1 VGPTFFVTADRCSLL
16 YNPLKAMDFKTV
28 ISRFVYRIEPKPGGG
43 FIATCKDPSA
53 PAIEGAT
60 REEVQK
66 KIQET
71 ISASLGTE
79 FPALKSALATNDLKL
94 HYHVEAKPGGGFM
107 IHHGDTQSASSTH
120 EPIEGSTREHLEN
133 LIESKL
139 LSTLMDRLPPELHQQ
154 ITDKLNS
161 GGLDIE
167 VNRTISV
174 STKRG
179 DVVNPLLDIDPDKHS
194 GSTSGSTDP
203 VPLGNSGADAHQ
215 NAILSASSDDI
226 QLAATSNASESSQS
240 PVIRYEKA
248 SGGKFFPTLLAL
260 AILGLLVY
268 LYLHRQ

>member
-1 VGPTFFVTADRCSLL
+1 
-16 YNPLKAMDFKTV
+16 MDFKTV

-53 PAIEGAT
+53 PAIEGET

-71 ISASLGTE
+71 VSASLGTQ

-107 IHHGDTQSASSTH
+107 IQHGDTESASSTN

-174 STKRG
+174 SAKRG
-179 DVVNPLLDIDPDKHS
+179 GVVNPLLDIDPDKLS
-194 GSTSGSTDP
+194 GSTSGGTGP
-203 VPLGNSGADAHQ
+203 VSLGNSGANAHQ